1 MKRFI
6 HAVVFGCCVVL
17 LAGCGLVPR
26 FRISVDSI
34 NDPVRSQ
41 GKKYAL
47 FSGDPQISADDLQFK
62 EFAGYVRKVLS
73 SLGYVETD
81 RETAEIAIFMRYG
94 IGQPARID
102 YSSSSPIFGVTGGG
116 TSSFTAFS
124 SNGKTT
130 MGTISSPTQF
140 GVVGQNYES
149 GSYYLYPRWLVLEAA
164 DPAATRDSKKLVMSW
179 RTTVTSSGT
188 SADLRLVFPYL
199 IATAKDYIGGN
210 TGKMV
215 NVVIRAGDKRV
226 SVLRAKEGTTD
237 QSP

>member
-17 LAGCGLVPR
+17 LAGCGLVPG

-34 NDPVRSQ
+34 NDPARLQ

-47 FSGDPQISADDLQFK
+47 FSGDPQISPDDLQFK

-102 YSSSSPIFGVTGGG
+102 YSSSSPIYGVTGGG

-124 SNGKTT
+124 SGRMT

-149 GSYYLYPRWLVLEAA
+149 GSYYLYPRWLVMDAA
-164 DPAATRDSKKLVMSW
+164 DFAAARESKKFALCW
-179 RTTVTSSGT
+179 RTTVTSCGT

-199 IATAKDYIGGN
+199 IAAAKDYIGAN
-210 TGKMV
+210 TGKKV

-226 SVLRAKEGTTD
+226 SVLRAKEGTID
-237 QSP
+237 QSL

>member
-1 MKRFI
+1 MKHFI

-17 LAGCGLVPR
+17 LAGCASVPR
-26 FRISVDSI
+26 FRIFVDSI

-41 GKKYAL
+41 GKRYAL
-47 FSGDPQISADDLQFK
+47 FSGDPQISPDDLQFK
-62 EFAGYVRKVLS
+62 EFAGYVRTVLS
-73 SLGYVETD
+73 SLGYVETG
-81 RETAEIAIFMRYG
+81 REPPEIVIFMRYG
-94 IGQPARID
+94 IGQPARVD

-124 SNGKTT
+124 SGGETT

-149 GSYYLYPRWLVLEAA
+149 GSYSFRPWWLVMEAA
-164 DPAATRDSKKLVMSW
+164 DFAAIRDSKKLVMSW
-179 RTTVTSSGT
+179 RTTVIGPGT
-188 SADLRLVFPYL
+188 SVDLRLAFPYM
-199 IATAKDYIGGN
+199 IAAAKDYIGGN
-210 TGKMV
+210 TGQMV